1 MSENWAGSF
10 NSEVKGQKSKVRSN
24 VTGTGYNVAGTRYK
38 VASTRYKAPS
48 LVAFVALIVAVSTTA
63 SSHATV
69 AAAQAPAVQSSA
81 PIAPRALLDTYCVTC
96 HNQRTKTAG
105 LMFDTMDLA
114 KLPEHGDV
122 WEKTVRKL
130 RGGMMPPP
138 GVRRPDQASV
148 DSMVSWL
155 ERSLDEAAAAHPNPG
170 RVALHRL
177 NRAEYAAA
185 IEDLLGIK
193 IDPAALLPKDDEAE
207 GFDNVASVL
216 TVSPSFLDQY
226 ISAARVVSARAVGNP
241 AARPGSQTYRPT
253 RGSDQSLRVDG
264 LPLGTRGGLL
274 VEHLFPA
281 DGDYKFN
288 IPNMAIAGYVRG
300 MEYKHTLIV
309 TIDGVKVFQN
319 TIGGEDDIKAIDQQQ
334 APAVAAI
341 NSRFL
346 DIPVKV
352 TAGPHKVGVTFVART
367 YAEPDEVLHSFRPSA
382 GEDRI
387 PRIGSLEIQGP
398 FNPTGVSQTPSRARV
413 FVCQPKSAS
422 DELPCAKT
430 ILSALARKAYRR
442 PITNADLDAPIQFY
456 SAARALGDF
465 DTAIRDALPT
475 ILASPKFLY
484 RAERSPA
491 GLAPGSIHAIGDVEL
506 ASRLSFFLIGR
517 APDDELLTAAERGT
531 LTTPTVLEAQ
541 VRRLLADPRS
551 ESLVTSFAFQW
562 LKMRALEE
570 IDPDPIIFPN
580 FDDSLRAAFRREM
593 ELFVDSILREDRPV
607 LELLTANHTFVNE
620 RLALHYGI
628 PDVRGDRFRRVTL
641 TDANRWGL
649 LGKGA
654 VLLTTS
660 YANRTAPVLRGA
672 WILENLLGTPPSPPP
687 PDVEAFQENKDG
699 EKQRSVREIM
709 EQHRA
714 KPSCNACHGVMDPL
728 GFSLE
733 NFDAIGEWRA
743 EDRYA
748 GTAIDASGKLVDGTA
763 VNSPADLRVA
773 LTRRP
778 EQFVQTLTER
788 LMTYALGR
796 TVDYYD
802 MPAVRK
808 IVREA
813 ARDQY
818 RFSSIVMG
826 IVRSDAFRMR
836 MVPEAERPSSSTAS
850 LTSDQD
856 RRP

>member
-38 VASTRYKAPS
+38 VASTRCKAPS

-63 SSHATV
+63 SSRATA
-69 AAAQAPAVQSSA
+69 AAAQAPAAQSSA

-367 YAEPDEVLHSFRPSA
+367 FAEPDEVLHSFRPSA

-517 APDDELLTAAERGT
+517 APDDELLTVAERRT

>member
-1 MSENWAGSF
+1 
-10 NSEVKGQKSKVRSN
+10 

-38 VASTRYKAPS
+38 VASTRCKAPS